1 MTPRASRAVVT
12 MGVVCAAIA
21 VLTSPTNASS
31 GVHVHNSS
39 AAAPPTLLENP
50 MPPLRASQASRCTR
64 ARAIADKLG
73 ETFAGHRVRE
83 TLVARSCAF
92 ALHEGSAPNAL
103 WDWPWRLVSDAH
115 EPHQLTTSDVE
126 RLLPPFTMGDA
137 GQWQIRCGRTELR
150 QRCALLRIEPVALRL
165 TANTIANNSDSESP
179 FAPPLSAPAIVAP
192 PVIAHAVIDT
202 VAGRTTVLFRIFLP
216 RFAKPPRS
224 VSVSIGQ
231 DAITLPINRCGA
243 LGCILEADTNS
254 GAAIVRHLW
263 EGQPLALS
271 VDVGH
276 GHAEA
281 SIPALGFRDGIQGLV
296 GLERVEARRGVAR

>member
-1 MTPRASRAVVT
+1 VP
-12 MGVVCAAIA
+12 
-21 VLTSPTNASS
+21 
-31 GVHVHNSS
+31 H
-39 AAAPPTLLENP
+39 TLLENP
-50 MPPLRASQASRCTR
+50 IPQLRATQASRCTR

-92 ALHEGSAPNAL
+92 ALHERSAPAAL
-103 WDWPWRLVSDAH
+103 WDWPWRLVSESH
-115 EPHQLTTSDVE
+115 EPHSRTTSDVE

-150 QRCALLRIEPVALRL
+150 QRCALLRIEPVALRS
-165 TANTIANNSDSESP
+165 TASASASSSAIANTIDSEPP
-179 FAPPLSAPAIVAP
+179 FAPLVSASAIAAP

-216 RFAKPPRS
+216 RFATPPRS
-224 VSVSIGQ
+224 ISVSIGQ
-231 DAITLPINRCGA
+231 GAITLPINRCGA

-263 EGQPLALS
+263 EGHPLALT

-281 SIPALGFRDGIQGLV
+281 SIPAFGFRDGIQGLV
-296 GLERVEARRGVAR
+296 GLERIEARRGVAR